1 MPPFATDPAL
11 PPTTSRPAD
20 PMLELARHAAAGDL
34 AATGRLLRAVGP
46 RMTGAVRAVLGP
58 AHPDFDDAVQQALIA
73 LVQALPAFRGEC
85 SPASYGARIAVR
97 VAVATRKMSRVRAAR
112 RDHLASREPPPEPLA
127 TPGDDD
133 AAERRR
139 RLLRELLSEL
149 PEEQAESMA
158 LRVVLGWS
166 LEEVSDATGAP
177 INTVRSR
184 LRLAR
189 EALRKRIEADP
200 RLFEELEVQP

>member
-1 MPPFATDPAL
+1 MASFASDPTPSSPSL
-11 PPTTSRPAD
+11 RGAD
-20 PMLELARHAAAGDL
+20 PLVDVARLAAAGDL
-34 AATGRLLRAVGP
+34 AATARLLRAVGP
-46 RMTGAVRAVLGP
+46 RLTGAVRAVLGP
-58 AHPDFDDAVQQALIA
+58 AHPDLDDAVQQSLIA

-97 VAVATRKMSRVRAAR
+97 IAVATRRMGRLRALR
-112 RDHLASREPPPEPLA
+112 RDEMASREPPPMPIA

-133 AAERRR
+133 TSERRR
-139 RLLRELLSEL
+139 RLLRELLSEI
-149 PEEQAESMA
+149 PEEQAEAMA

-166 LEEVSDATGAP
+166 LEEVSEATGAP
-177 INTVRSR
+177 TNTVRSR

-200 RLFEELEVQP
+200 RLADELEVSP